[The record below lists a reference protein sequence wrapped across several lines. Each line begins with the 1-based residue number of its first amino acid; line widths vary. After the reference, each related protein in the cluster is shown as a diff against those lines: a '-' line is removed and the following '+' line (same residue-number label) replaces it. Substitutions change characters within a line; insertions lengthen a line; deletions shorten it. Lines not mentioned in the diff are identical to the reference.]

1 MIKLLH
7 LADLH
12 IGMENHGRIDPA
24 TGMHT
29 RLLDY
34 LARLDEAIDYGL
46 EVEADAVLIAGDIY
60 KNRTPNPTHQ
70 REFAKRI
77 NRLRLAGLP
86 VVILTGNHDIS
97 PTAGRAHSIEIFET
111 LTIEGVTIADRPR
124 LDVIE
129 TRAGPFQLIALPWV
143 TRHALL
149 TKEELRLA
157 SFLEIETM
165 LLQRIDNFLR
175 STAEKLDPQMPAVL
189 SAHGSIDGATT
200 GAERQIMLGK
210 DLVLPRSMVAQPGID
225 YVAMGHIHKHQAL
238 GEHPPIVYPGS
249 IERID
254 FGEEHEEKGCVLV
267 ELERGQTRWQFHRLA
282 ARPFITVDVDVRGS
296 AEPQARVATAIS
308 KRNLHDAVVRVR
320 VEATAEQ
327 AALLR
332 TDEIQTQLDQA
343 EAFSVAAIAIDVE
356 RGTRGRLGDTGQ
368 DLLDGLTPR
377 RALELYLESK
387 NISDDRRTDLLA
399 AAQELFDEL

>member
-24 TGMHT
+24 TGLHT

-34 LARLDEAIDYGL
+34 LARLDEAIDAGL
-46 EVEADAVLIAGDIY
+46 DAGVDIVLIAGDVY
-60 KNRTPNPTHQ
+60 KSRTPNPTHQ

-77 NRLRLAGLP
+77 QRIRYAGLP
-86 VVILTGNHDIS
+86 VVILIGNHDIA

-111 LTIEGVTIADRPR
+111 LTVEGVTIADRAR
-124 LDVIE
+124 LHLIE
-129 TRAGPFQLIALPWV
+129 TRAGPLQLIALPWV

-157 SFLEIETM
+157 SFLEVEAM
-165 LLQRIDNFLR
+165 LLQRVDNYLRTTVEQIDP
-175 STAEKLDPQMPAVL
+175 DIPAVL
-189 SAHGSIDGATT
+189 AAHGTIDGATV
-200 GAERQIMLGK
+200 GVERQIMLGK
-210 DLVLPRSMVAQPGID
+210 DLVLPRSMVALPGVD

-254 FGEEHEEKGCVLV
+254 FGEEHEDKGCVLV
-267 ELERGQTRWQFHRLA
+267 DLEKGGTRWRFHKLA
-282 ARPFITVDVDVRGS
+282 ARPFVTVAVDVRNS
-296 AEPQARVATAIS
+296 PDAQARVALALE
-308 KRNLHDAVVRVR
+308 KRDLRGAVVRVK
-320 VEATAEQ
+320 VEARSEQ

-332 TDEIQTQLDQA
+332 TDELRRQIE
-343 EAFSVAAIAIDVE
+343 EAGAFDVASIAIDVE
-356 RGTRGRLGDTGQ
+356 RANRGRLGEAGQ
-368 DLLDGLTPR
+368 DLLEGLTPR
-377 RALELYLESK
+377 RALELYLRSK
-387 NISDDRRTDLLA
+387 NTPEDRMADLLA
-399 AAQELFDEL
+399 AADELFAE